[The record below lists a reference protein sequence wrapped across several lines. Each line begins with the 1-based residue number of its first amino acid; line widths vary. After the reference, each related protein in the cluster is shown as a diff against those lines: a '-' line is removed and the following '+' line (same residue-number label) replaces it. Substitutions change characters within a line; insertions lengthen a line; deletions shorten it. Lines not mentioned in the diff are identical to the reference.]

1 VGLQEGTVDQVT
13 LFKKHKMS
21 YFFEKSDSRCS
32 TKVYFTT
39 DEMVR
44 LDQPEKQVKGIV
56 NVASVP
62 KRSPFRYPGGKTW
75 LIPTI
80 RQWLQSKNPSTTD
93 LIEPFAGGGIV
104 SLTAVFEGYVER
116 ATLVEIDPDVAA
128 VWKTILNGQA
138 GWLASEIERFEVT
151 DDSVRHRLCRN
162 DNLSAREHAFRTLLR
177 NRINRGGIL
186 APGAGKVKRGENGR
200 GLNSRWYPT
209 TLSNRI
215 REISK
220 RRSQFSFEERDGLS
234 FLIENRSKND
244 AIFFI
249 DPPYTVTGRRLYT
262 FSEIDH
268 SALFACVQRLT
279 GDFFMTYDASAEIKN
294 LAHQFG
300 FEVREILMKSTHHC
314 RKTELLIGR
323 QLGWL
328 ITNEP
333 AFL

>member
-1 VGLQEGTVDQVT
+1 MKE
-13 LFKKHKMS
+13 
-21 YFFEKSDSRCS
+21 
-32 TKVYFTT
+32 
-39 DEMVR
+39 
-44 LDQPEKQVKGIV
+44 IV

-80 RQWLQSKNPSTTD
+80 RLWLRAKTQSANE
-93 LIEPFAGGGIV
+93 LIEPFAGGGII
-104 SLTAVFEGYVER
+104 SLTAVFEGFVNK
-116 ATLVEIDPDVAA
+116 ATLVELDPNVAA

-138 GWLASEIERFEVT
+138 SWLANEIERFEVT
-151 DDSVRHRLCRN
+151 HESVNERLSRN
-162 DNLSAREHAFRTLLR
+162 SHVPIREQAFRTLLR

-186 APGAGKVKRGENGR
+186 APGAGKVKQGENGR
-200 GLNSRWYPT
+200 GLTSRWYPK
-209 TLSNRI
+209 TLKNRI
-215 REISK
+215 CAISK
-220 RRSQFSFEERDGLS
+220 LRKRFAFEESDGIASLM
-234 FLIENRSKND
+234 KNSGRND
-244 AIFFI
+244 VIYFI

-268 SALFACVQRLT
+268 PALFACAQRLT
-279 GDFFMTYDASAEIKN
+279 GDFLMTYDASAEIKN
-294 LAHQFG
+294 LAHKFG

-328 ITNEP
+328 TTNEP